1 MSQQLVTNIVAG
13 VGVGYEVVTPNRTR
27 RSYGFLGGHHASADK
42 HLTKQ
47 TRIQLSE
54 MCRRNDRQSSLF
66 SGILDR
72 ALDNIFG
79 SNFDFVP
86 KTGDDGLND
95 QVKAYIDERMTAEK
109 CDASG
114 VMDFV
119 GMAKIG
125 VRSVWTDGDELLAKK
140 PAGSMLAFESDQI
153 ATPTDRENIKG
164 KRIVQGVELND
175 NNKPVAYW
183 VKQRKTNNDYGII
196 NVGGEYK
203 RITAANA
210 IVPAYR
216 KRFGQS
222 RGVPYLASILGTFE
236 RFNNYL
242 DFEQFAAEQ
251 NAMIGWK
258 ITRKSESL
266 LPGDVDNTDGESKDT
281 FDKMQQM
288 ERGMIF
294 DLEEGEDIGMIGAD
308 RPGVNFDKYVI
319 MCCRLIGVGVG
330 YPLELMLLDYSKT
343 NYSSGRM
350 GMAEAKRMFR
360 SWQLFAGTKICM
372 PWYKWQIA
380 RGIASG
386 ELPANANLFNVRLQW
401 PAWEMIDKKK
411 EADGDNIAI
420 NNRSKSVSQC
430 IRERGDVPKDVFEE
444 IAKEQ
449 KIMADLGISAVAK
462 AEPVKDETEADG
474 DDQDNKEDIESEN
487 Q

>member
-1 MSQQLVTNIVAG
+1 MTDQLVTNIIAG

-27 RSYGFLGGHHASADK
+27 RSYGFLGGHTASADR
-42 HLTKQ
+42 HLTKI
-47 TRIQLSE
+47 TLSMLRE
-54 MCRRNDRQSSLF
+54 LCRKNDRETSLF

-86 KTGDDGLND
+86 KTGNEGLNN
-95 QVKAYIDERMTAEK
+95 QVKDYIDARMKAEM

-114 VMDFV
+114 VMDFIDI
-119 GMAKIG
+119 AKTAIRG
-125 VRSVWTDGDELLAKK
+125 VWTDGDLLMVKK
-140 PAGSMLAFESDQI
+140 PNGSMLTFEADQV
-153 ATPTDRENIKG
+153 ASPTAGENTKG
-164 KRIVQGVELND
+164 ERIIQGVELNE
-175 NNKPVAYW
+175 NNRPVGYW
-183 VKQRKTNNDYGII
+183 VKQRNTTNNYGGVDIHSK
-196 NVGGEYK
+196 YK
-203 RITAANA
+203 RVAAPNTIA
-210 IVPAYR
+210 PAYR

-222 RGVPYLASILGTFE
+222 RGVPYLASILGTYE

-258 ITRKSESL
+258 ITRKSADSL
-266 LPGDVDNTDGESKDT
+266 LPGDIDNINGESQDI
-281 FDKMQQM
+281 FEKMQQM
-288 ERGMIF
+288 YQGMM
-294 DLEEGEDIGMIGAD
+294 LELEDGEDVSMFGAD
-308 RPGVNFDKYVI
+308 RPAVNFDKYVI
-319 MCCRLIGVGVG
+319 ICCRLIGVGVG

-360 SWQLFAGTKICM
+360 SWQRFAGTKICL

-380 RGIASG
+380 RGMASG
-386 ELPANANLFNVRLQW
+386 ELPANPDLFEVRLQW

-430 IRERGDVPKDVFEE
+430 IRERGDVPKEVFEE
-444 IAKEQ
+444 IANEQ
-449 KIMADLGISAVAK
+449 KLMAELGISAA
-462 AEPVKDETEADG
+462 AESEPEKNEPDG
-474 DDQDNKEDIESEN
+474 DDQDNKEDKESE
-487 Q
+487 

>member
-1 MSQQLVTNIVAG
+1 MSEQLVTNIVAG
-13 VGVGYEVVTPNRTR
+13 VGVGYEVATPNRTR
-27 RSYGFLGGHHASADK
+27 RSYGFVSGHSASADR
-42 HLTKQ
+42 HLTKH
-47 TRIQLSE
+47 TLSQLIE
-54 MCRRNDRQSSLF
+54 MCRKNDRQSSLF

-86 KTGDDGLND
+86 KTGDDRLND
-95 QVKAYIDERMTAEK
+95 QVKAYINFRMTAEM

-114 VMDFV
+114 VMDFIDI
-119 GMAKIG
+119 AKTG
-125 VRSVWTDGDELLAKK
+125 VRGVWTDGGPLLVKK
-140 PAGSMLAFESDQI
+140 PNGSILAFEADQV
-153 ATPTDRENIKG
+153 ATPTGGEFKND
-164 KRIVQGVELND
+164 KRIIQGVELNEL
-175 NNKPVAYW
+175 NRPVGYW
-183 VKQRKTNNDYGII
+183 VKQRNTTSDYGS
-196 NVGGEYK
+196 VDTGGKYK
-203 RITAANA
+203 RIAAANTIA
-210 IVPAYR
+210 PAYR

-222 RGVPYLASILGTFE
+222 RGVPFLASILGTFE

-251 NAMIGWK
+251 NSMIGWK
-258 ITRKSESL
+258 ITRKSTDAL
-266 LPGDVDNTDGESKDT
+266 MPGDIDNTDGSSNDAFE
-281 FDKMQQM
+281 KMQQM
-288 ERGMIF
+288 YQGMIMEL
-294 DLEEGEDIGMIGAD
+294 DEGEDVNMFGAD
-308 RPGVNFDKYVI
+308 RPGDNFDKYVI

-350 GMAEAKRMFR
+350 GLAEAKRMFR
-360 SWQLFAGTKICM
+360 NWQKFSGKNICL
-372 PWYKWQIA
+372 PWYKWQIG

-386 ELPANANLFNVRLQW
+386 ELPASPELFNVRLQW

-420 NNRSKSVSQC
+420 NNRTKSVSQC

-449 KIMADLGISAVAK
+449 EIMAELGISPEK
-462 AEPVKDETEADG
+462 SGTFGEIKPDD
-474 DDQDNKEDIESEN
+474 DDQDKNEDSESE